1 MVWFK
6 PHNQQSS
13 VKLFLHFL
21 IIYGIV
27 SDWKFTCTRTC
38 CGLLL
43 WLVLQWAC
51 SSVSSFHLFYFYTS
65 FFIFL
70 KCVCVRQL
78 APLMEHL
85 VVVSNLMEWIT
96 PFTLFII
103 SIVVLILFIY
113 WNLNSYLIRHANDF
127 QAVTGDVI
135 VSRFQRSRS
144 LLEQSLG
151 QIQTMVPVMLAVE
164 VCHMP
169 FWTLIF
175 FSSFFLFIFSF
186 SIPLPTKI
194 EKYIYIYIYEQWIY
208 IFYGVIRAV
217 PQLYFVQNKWY
228 SC

>member
-1 MVWFK
+1 M
-6 PHNQQSS
+6 
-13 VKLFLHFL
+13 
-21 IIYGIV
+21 
-27 SDWKFTCTRTC
+27 
-38 CGLLL
+38 
-43 WLVLQWAC
+43 
-51 SSVSSFHLFYFYTS
+51 
-65 FFIFL
+65 
-70 KCVCVRQL
+70 CVRQL

-151 QIQTMVPVMLAVE
+151 QIQTMVPVMLAIK

-169 FWTLIF
+169 FWTFSFFFLCSF
-175 FSSFFLFIFSF
+175 FSFFSF

-194 EKYIYIYIYEQWIY
+194 EKKNMSNWYIYIYKIEHHVHDGEHFEQW
-208 IFYGVIRAV
+208 
-217 PQLYFVQNKWY
+217 NKY
-228 SC
+228 KKIKS